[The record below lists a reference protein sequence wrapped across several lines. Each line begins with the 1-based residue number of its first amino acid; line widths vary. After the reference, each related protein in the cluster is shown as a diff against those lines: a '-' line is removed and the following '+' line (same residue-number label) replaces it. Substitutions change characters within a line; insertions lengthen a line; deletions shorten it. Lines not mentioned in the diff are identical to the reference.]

1 MGFIHTKPGLT
12 SVLAPGRR
20 FPLDALQEGLHI
32 LVGGRAGYVVAS
44 IGCSFS
50 GIGFCFKTIIPDSE
64 AHSFAF
70 SAELPRAV
78 LRWIK
83 LILDIL

>member
-1 MGFIHTKPGLT
+1 MGFTHTKPGLT

-44 IGCSFS
+44 CILTLARDNSS
-50 GIGFCFKTIIPDSE
+50 YV
-64 AHSFAF
+64 AVR
-70 SAELPRAV
+70 SAADR
-78 LRWIK
+78 
-83 LILDIL
+83 